1 MLGNEGSALGT
12 YSHAIVR
19 PTFQPQQLQY
29 QPAPYPQHLQPYGQ
43 PVKPSVWDTYRG
55 MFTPPQQANTT
66 PVESAVTGLRHVG
79 EGAAIAALLA
89 FAQRQFGTLD
99 VRGKYPVDGILAG
112 LAFAMSVKE
121 ASKPNG
127 YAADLR
133 AISQSAA
140 TIYTYRKILGDGGNS
155 KSVAAGE
162 SAYTAAPATIPNI
175 PRNIRNSDSNDPI
188 LAAARAAGF

>member
-12 YSHAIVR
+12 YSQAIAR
-19 PTFQPQQLQY
+19 PTYQPIQLQPQQYAVPQ
-29 QPAPYPQHLQPYGQ
+29 YPQQYGQ
-43 PVKPSVWDTYRG
+43 PNKPSVWDTYRG
-55 MFTPPQQANTT
+55 MFAPPAQPTT

-99 VRGKYPVDGILAG
+99 ISGKYPVDGIIGA

-121 ASKPNG
+121 ANKPNG
-127 YAADLR
+127 YASDLR
-133 AISQSAA
+133 AISQSAI
-140 TIYTYRKILGDGGNS
+140 TVYTYRKILGNEGQQS
-155 KSVAAGE
+155 E
-162 SAYTAAPATIPNI
+162 APATKTI
-175 PRNIRNSDSNDPI
+175 PRNTPRNDNSDPI